1 MPLSKRSASLPLL
14 LLACAAMSA
23 SAQECPAESAQFD
36 FWIGEW
42 SVRQEIRTPDG
53 RWIEFPA
60 RSDVTAAAGGCA
72 LVERW
77 SGEAQFFWQGMQE
90 PAWLE
95 GLSVRAFDADDGVW
109 KIWWLDSRSPDFGA
123 PFTGRFHDGV
133 GTFTRTTIRPT
144 GAPLTGPHPI
154 QRYHD
159 GVGQVGAVD
168 PRRRRDL
175 DAAMDHAFFASR
187 SRLMPRAVSTRSRRP
202 LHAEPPEPRP

>member
-1 MPLSKRSASLPLL
+1 MPLSKRSASLPPL

-144 GAPLTGPHPI
+144 GAPLTARIRFSDITTESVRWELSIRGDDGTWTPLWIMHFSRHGP
-154 QRYHD
+154 D
-159 GVGQVGAVD
+159 
-168 PRRRRDL
+168 
-175 DAAMDHAFFASR
+175 
-187 SRLMPRAVSTRSRRP
+187 
-202 LHAEPPEPRP
+202 